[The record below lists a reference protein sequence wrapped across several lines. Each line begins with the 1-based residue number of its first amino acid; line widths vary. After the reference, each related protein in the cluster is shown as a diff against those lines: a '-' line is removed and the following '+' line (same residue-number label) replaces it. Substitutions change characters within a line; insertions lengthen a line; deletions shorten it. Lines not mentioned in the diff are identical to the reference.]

1 VAVRR
6 LLRVAITVLFA
17 LSLHTV
23 QAAPAR
29 TVREWRAA
37 GCCATRCHHRDAP
50 RCGSGCCQLRQAP
63 PDTAVTSAKRPSA
76 AYVVVGWV
84 PSPAPAPSVAVGSDA
99 APSSLRRAG
108 PIFLLT
114 RTLRL

>member
-1 VAVRR
+1 
-6 LLRVAITVLFA
+6 
-17 LSLHTV
+17 
-23 QAAPAR
+23 
-29 TVREWRAA
+29 
-37 GCCATRCHHRDAP
+37 
-50 RCGSGCCQLRQAP
+50 
-63 PDTAVTSAKRPSA
+63 VTSAKRPSA

-84 PSPAPAPSVAVGSDA
+84 PSPVPAPSVAVGSDA